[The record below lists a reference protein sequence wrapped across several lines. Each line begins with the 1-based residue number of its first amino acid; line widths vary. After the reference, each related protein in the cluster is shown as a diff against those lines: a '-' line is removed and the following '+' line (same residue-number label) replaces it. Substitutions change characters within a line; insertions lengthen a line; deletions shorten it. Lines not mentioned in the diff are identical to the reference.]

1 MAACIALGAQES
13 MSDESG
19 LHERICEE
27 RPDQALAMPLVALGA
42 DPVHCPRILGSG
54 VDSKRLVCVL
64 LDLAKEL

>member
-27 RPDQALAMPLVALGA
+27 RSD
-42 DPVHCPRILGSG
+42 LGSG

>member
-27 RPDQALAMPLVALGA
+27 RSDQALAMRVALGA